1 MTPRTRIEE
10 QVPRT
15 LAAAN
20 LTPRGRVFASP
31 AQWRDQILYQL
42 LPDRFSDG
50 LEGTRPLFDRRC
62 RATFTARDR
71 AAWMLAGN
79 RFVGGTIK
87 GIESKLDY
95 LQSLGVTTL

>member
-1 MTPRTRIEE
+1 MMPRTRIEE

-20 LTPRGRVFASP
+20 LSPRGRVFASP

-50 LEGTRPLFDRRC
+50 LDDTVHQPGKAGELAAHHREIDEPGRADYRRLLC
-62 RATFTARDR
+62 LRRDQ
-71 AAWMLAGN
+71 
-79 RFVGGTIK
+79 F
-87 GIESKLDY
+87 
-95 LQSLGVTTL
+95 